1 MLEQIY
7 TDVKKSLCSAES
19 LYYRLVLLVGQS
31 GTGKS
36 TILYKIAQELELSVI
51 NANLIISG
59 KLLELTS
66 KQRTLRLP
74 SMLNEI
80 CSHAKSPVI
89 LDNIEVLFDKNLM
102 QDPLRLLQSISR
114 NRTVL
119 SSWNG
124 TFLQNK
130 LSYAESSHPEFKSYE
145 NTDALIIDMN
155 SKISIG
161 IEPKIFKAEQA

>member
-19 LYYRLVLLVGQS
+19 LYYRLVLLVGKS

-36 TILYKIAQELELSVI
+36 TILYKVAQGLGISVI
-51 NANLIISG
+51 NVNLIISR

-74 SMLNEI
+74 SILDET
-80 CSHAKSPVI
+80 CSYTKYPVI

-102 QDPLRLLQSISR
+102 QDPLRILQYISR
-114 NRTVL
+114 NRIIL

-124 TFLQNK
+124 TFSQNK
-130 LSYAESSHPEFKSYE
+130 LLYAESSHPEFKSYG
-145 NTDALIIDMN
+145 NIDALIIDMN
-155 SKISIG
+155 RKLSIG
-161 IEPKIFKAEQA
+161 IESKIFKAEQS